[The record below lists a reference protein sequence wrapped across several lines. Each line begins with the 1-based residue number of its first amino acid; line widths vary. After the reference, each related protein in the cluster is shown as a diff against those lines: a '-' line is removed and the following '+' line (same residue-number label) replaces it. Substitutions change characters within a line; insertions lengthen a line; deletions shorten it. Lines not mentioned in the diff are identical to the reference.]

1 MENEKKK
8 WLTKSTIV
16 PELRNFLFVIGG
28 CLVLAFADAAFIIPC
43 NIVNGGVDSMSVIFN
58 YYLEPIFHINVSDI
72 VIGLAQAVLWLVG
85 LFFLGKKFSIYTLL
99 GSVAFPLFY
108 SLILRTDF
116 VHLIG
121 FDVLYNE
128 NGAINEADLILAG
141 VFGGALSGVGVA
153 LTFLGN
159 GSTGG
164 FDIVSFVIAKYTEM
178 KQDVSGFLLDSLV
191 VVAGLICMN
200 NVLMSL
206 VGVISAFASALAVQF
221 IYLYINSFVIVD
233 IISDKFEE
241 IQEFIHKEMGHG
253 TTVIETIGGYTGE
266 KRKMIRVVVY
276 QMETGEIR
284 SYIAATDPKAFV
296 SFTQAKGI
304 NGEGFEPFVIPRK
317 GVMFRKRAS
326 TQYKENEEG
335 NKTNP
340 NLPETDEE
348 KKKTGVK
355 KEE

>member
-8 WLTKSTIV
+8 WFTKSKIIT
-16 PELRNFLFVIGG
+16 ELKNLFLVLTG
-28 CLVLAFADAAFIIPC
+28 CLVLAFADAAFIIHC

-58 YYLEPIFHINVSDI
+58 YYLEPIFHMDVSDI
-72 VIGLAQAVLWLVG
+72 VIGIAQATLWLVG
-85 LFFLGKKFSIYTLL
+85 LFFLGKKFSFYTLL

-108 SLILRTDF
+108 SLILRTDL
-116 VHLIG
+116 VHIIG

-128 NGAINEADLILAG
+128 TGAKDDADLILAG

-153 LTFLGN
+153 MTFLGD

-164 FDIVSFVIAKYTEM
+164 FDIISFVIAKFTDM
-178 KQDVSGFLLDSLV
+178 KQDVSGFILDSMV
-191 VVAGLICMN
+191 VLAGLICMN
-200 NVLMSL
+200 NVLMSI

-233 IISDKFEE
+233 IISDKYEE

-253 TTVIETIGGYTGE
+253 TTVIDTVGGYTGE
-266 KRKMIRVVVY
+266 KKKMIRVVVY

-284 SYIAATDPKAFV
+284 SFIAATDPKAFV

-317 GVMFRKRAS
+317 GVRFRKRAS
-326 TQYKENEEG
+326 TQYKEDEEG
-335 NKTNP
+335 DKVDP
-340 NLPETDEE
+340 NLPEMVEEE
-348 KKKTGVK
+348 KKISDK
-355 KEE
+355 KEG

>member
-8 WLTKSTIV
+8 IFTKSAV
-16 PELRNFLFVIGG
+16 LGELKNFTLVTLG
-28 CLVLAFADAAFIIPC
+28 CLILAFADAAFIIPC

-58 YYLEPIFHINVSDI
+58 YFLEPIFHMDVSDI
-72 VIGLAQAVLWLVG
+72 VIGIAQATLWLVG

-108 SLILRTDF
+108 SLMLRTNF
-116 VHLIG
+116 VHIIG
-121 FDVLYNE
+121 FDVLYDAK
-128 NGAINEADLILAG
+128 GYLNEADLILAG

-153 LTFLGN
+153 LTYLGN

-164 FDIVSFVIAKYTEM
+164 FDIISFVIAKYTDM
-178 KQDVSGFLLDSLV
+178 KQDVSGFILDSSV
-191 VVAGLICMN
+191 VIAGLICMHS
-200 NVLMSL
+200 VLMSL
-206 VGVISAFASALAVQF
+206 VGIISAFASALAVQF

-233 IISDKFEE
+233 IISDKYEE

-253 TTVIETIGGYTGE
+253 TTVIDTVGGFTGE

-304 NGEGFEPFVIPRK
+304 NGEGFEPFVIPKK
-317 GVMFRKRAS
+317 GIHFRKRAA
-326 TQYKENEEG
+326 TQYKEEEKEKKEG
-335 NKTNP
+335 
-340 NLPETDEE
+340 LPEVVED
-348 KKKTGVK
+348 KSKDVNKGA
-355 KEE
+355 

>member
-8 WLTKSTIV
+8 WWSKSIII
-16 PELRNFLFVIGG
+16 PELRNFLFVIAG

-72 VIGLAQAVLWLVG
+72 VIGIAQTVLWLLG

-99 GSVAFPLFY
+99 GSIAFPLFY
-108 SLILRTDF
+108 SLILRTNF
-116 VHLIG
+116 VHVIG
-121 FDVLYNE
+121 FDVLYDE
-128 NGAINEADLILAG
+128 DGAKNEADLILAG

-153 LTFLGN
+153 MTFLGN

-164 FDIVSFVIAKYTEM
+164 FDIVSFVIAKYTDM
-178 KQDVSGFLLDSLV
+178 KQDVSGFLLDSMV

-233 IISDKFEE
+233 IISDKYEE

-253 TTVIETIGGYTGE
+253 TTVIDTVGGYTGE

-284 SYIAATDPKAFV
+284 SFIAATDPKAFV

-304 NGEGFEPFVIPRK
+304 NGEGFEPFVIPKK
-317 GVMFRKRAS
+317 GVRFRKRTS
-326 TQYKENEEG
+326 TQYKEDEEAD
-335 NKTNP
+335 KADP
-340 NLPETDEE
+340 DLPEVVEE
-348 KKKTGVK
+348 TKKPDGK